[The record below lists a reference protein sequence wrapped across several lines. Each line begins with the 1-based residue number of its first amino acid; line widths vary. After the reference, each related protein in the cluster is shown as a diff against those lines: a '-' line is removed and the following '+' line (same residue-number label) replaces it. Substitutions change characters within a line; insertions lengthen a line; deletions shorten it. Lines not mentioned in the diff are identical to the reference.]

1 MGKQAR
7 LTVNLDVCYVPA
19 AIHLL
24 RRKLVR
30 VNPCVLCRKQAILS
44 TIQDK
49 SRRLTPIDW
58 VICVVACFG
67 FAFDTYELLALTL
80 TVQPALTEFLTAKPG
95 SAEFNHWIG
104 FMFYIPAIAGG
115 IFGLLGGY
123 LIDRFGRRRVLIWS
137 ILLACSSTMAT
148 GYSSSALQLLIYRCI
163 TFVGVSVEFVAA
175 TAWLAELFP
184 ERDQRETI
192 LGSTQIFASTGG
204 ILMSGASYLSL
215 SIGPLLPAIH
225 GGHEAWRYTILWGIL
240 PAIPLLV
247 VRPLLPES
255 PIWRNKR
262 EDGTLQRPSILE
274 LFHPQFRKTA
284 LLSCFMMACAYAASF
299 GMLQHFARIIPGT
312 PGVRELAHLDQQKI
326 VSVLQGWQEAGS
338 LAGRILMA
346 ILAVFVLSRKRLLH
360 IFQIPGLILIP
371 LVVLLPSVRDT
382 AMSRWGIF
390 FLGTV
395 SVAQFSFWGN
405 YLPTVYPTHLR
416 GTGESFAA
424 NVGGRMLGTS
434 AALITTSIVTYM
446 PGGVATRQLGYAAGI
461 VGFLA
466 YAAGFIASF
475 WLPEPPEQR
484 ITE

>member
-1 MGKQAR
+1 VFSG
-7 LTVNLDVCYVPA
+7 
-19 AIHLL
+19 
-24 RRKLVR
+24 
-30 VNPCVLCRKQAILS
+30 KQAILS
-44 TIQDK
+44 TAQNK

-58 VICVVACFG
+58 VICVVASFG

-95 SAEFNHWIG
+95 SPEFNHWIG
-104 FMFYIPAIAGG
+104 WMFYIPAIAGG

-137 ILLACSSTMAT
+137 ILLSCSSTLAT

-184 ERDQRETI
+184 ERGQRETI

-215 SIGPLLPAIH
+215 SIGHLLPAVH

-247 VRPLLPES
+247 VRPFLPES
-255 PIWRNKR
+255 PIWQKKR
-262 EDGTLQRPSILE
+262 EEGTLQRPSILE
-274 LFHPQFRKTA
+274 LFHPEFRKTA

-346 ILAVFVLSRKRLLH
+346 ILVIFVLSRKRLLH

-371 LVVLLPSVRDT
+371 LVVLLPSVLDT

-405 YLPTVYPTHLR
+405 YLPTLYPTHLR

-446 PGGVATRQLGYAAGI
+446 PGGSVTRQLGYAAGI